1 MKWYTDTEFQVDYSN
16 ELVAILGDAAKNT
29 TANKEALEE
38 LPWTS
43 REYNQLKKQMDNLA
57 AVPQYPGNYIL
68 ARYTNFAFLDA
79 YNNHADPVD
88 SLLQYINTI
97 NKEINRKRTE
107 FELEILPIG
116 STLADKRIS
125 QALEL
130 IGENNGQYDAVVTAC
145 ENKDIDGIRAA
156 AASLTGSDE
165 TTTQIVKYLNDAADA
180 LETYLD

>member
-1 MKWYTDTEFQVDYSN
+1 
-16 ELVAILGDAAKNT
+16 
-29 TANKEALEE
+29 
-38 LPWTS
+38 
-43 REYNQLKKQMDNLA
+43 MDNLA

-130 IGENNGQYDAVVTAC
+130 IGENSSGQYDAVITAC
-145 ENKDIDGIRAA
+145 ENKDIDEIRAA

-165 TTTQIVKYLNDAADA
+165 TTTQIVQYLNDAADA